1 MSHSRQDSVEMAL
14 QLVPSALAERFVYDQ
29 RKYAFR
35 ERIYREE
42 GIIRTGDGLTEE
54 SFAYLCS
61 VDCYLILQAS
71 ISIAIPPE
79 AYPNFLY

>member
-1 MSHSRQDSVEMAL
+1 MTL
-14 QLVPSALAERFVYDQ
+14 QLVLRVLANNLFMTGQ

-35 ERIYREE
+35 ERIYKEE
-42 GIIRTGDGLTEE
+42 GIIWTGDGLTEE

-61 VDCYLILQAS
+61 DDGYLILQVS
-71 ISIAIPPE
+71 VSIAISPE